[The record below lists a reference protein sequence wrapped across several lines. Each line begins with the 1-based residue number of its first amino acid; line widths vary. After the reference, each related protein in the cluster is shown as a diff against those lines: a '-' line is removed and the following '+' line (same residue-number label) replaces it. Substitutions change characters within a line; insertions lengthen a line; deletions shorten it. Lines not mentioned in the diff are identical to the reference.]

1 MSRRASWVFGGFL
14 HTHVLNIGAMSGG
27 LTITSSVPKDR
38 RLAQAL
44 RLQARRGEAR
54 DVDWSAVGGLSHLT
68 SYSDMFEQIVSI
80 VSHDYAGCDGIAA
93 LPEVGQR
100 ISKLGSRSSHRHDAE
115 FLRLV
120 RYYLACTGDPTLQL
134 IKLGSNAA
142 HDWNVGFTVRA
153 GQDCLYV
160 DDVWDDERLAKGDR
174 IVSIDGQLPAA
185 FRADERRYALLGVT
199 PEREVWGHFLHY
211 AKTTEVE
218 RASSGARLSIEPA
231 HNALDA
237 RALAELE
244 PVLYCDAKDD
254 GVVYMRL
261 DSLED
266 ADAVAGVVFENEGL
280 LRRADKLILD
290 LRRCRG
296 GSFEGIEPLLP
307 FLIDTPQSFSDFM
320 GELGLYCLY
329 SKGNCERMRD
339 SAEEQ
344 ARIEGWSEEEEAAE
358 LERIEGLCETGF
370 VWEAALLP
378 DEWLVPVEPDEGP
391 ERVVVLCDSGCAGEA
406 ESLLLA
412 LKRQEKA
419 CILGRASRGATDF
432 QQLFTVNFDDDM
444 LFVYPMAMTA
454 AAHAG
459 NGLNGRGVSPD
470 IYVAWTPAELENDVL
485 LEKAL
490 EL

>member
-1 MSRRASWVFGGFL
+1 MFGGFL
-14 HTHVLNIGAMSGG
+14 HMRALHGRVLPGG
-27 LTITSSVPKDR
+27 LTMILSVPSGR
-38 RLAQAL
+38 RLAPVCRTQV
-44 RLQARRGEAR
+44 RCGEASH
-54 DVDWSAVGGLSHLT
+54 DDWSAVSGLSHLT
-68 SYSDMFEQIVSI
+68 SYADMFDQIESI

-115 FLRLV
+115 FLRLA
-120 RYYLACTGDPTLQL
+120 RYYLACTGDPALQL
-134 IKLGSNAA
+134 IKLGSNPA

-153 GQDCLYV
+153 AQDCLYV
-160 DDVWDDERLAKGDR
+160 DDVWDDERLSKGDR

-211 AKTTEVE
+211 AKTIEVE

-244 PVLYCDAKDD
+244 PVLYCEPKDE

-280 LRRADKLILD
+280 LRRADKLVLD

-307 FLIDTPQSFSDFM
+307 FLIDAPQSFSDFM

-339 SAEEQ
+339 SAQEQ
-344 ARIEGWSEEEEAAE
+344 ARIEGWSEEEEQAE
-358 LERIEGLCETGF
+358 LERIEGLCDTGF
-370 VWEAALLP
+370 VWESALLP

-391 ERVVVLCDSGCAGEA
+391 ERVVVLCDSGCSGEA
-406 ESLLLA
+406 ETLLLA

-419 CILGRASRGATDF
+419 CILGRPSRGASDF
-432 QQLFTVNFDDDM
+432 QQLFTVNFDDDI

-459 NGLNGRGVSPD
+459 NGLSGRGVTPD
-470 IYVAWTPAELENDVL
+470 IYVAWTPEELEGDVL

-490 EL
+490 GL